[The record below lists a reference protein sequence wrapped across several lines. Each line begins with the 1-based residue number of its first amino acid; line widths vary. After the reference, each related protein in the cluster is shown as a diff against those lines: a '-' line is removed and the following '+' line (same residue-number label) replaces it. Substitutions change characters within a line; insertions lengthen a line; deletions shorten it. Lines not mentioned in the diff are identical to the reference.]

1 MSACVAALD
10 VGTGSVRAA
19 LVGADGAILAFA
31 QVPHPN
37 HVPRADWNEQD
48 PEDWWQ
54 GAVASLRAVTAEVPH
69 ARLEGIA
76 VCGQMHGT
84 VPLAADG
91 RVLLDRVQLWND
103 KRAAALVAPFAA
115 RADLAARAA
124 NPPAPSW
131 IGFKLAWMR
140 DHQPEVMA
148 RTALVLTPQAFIA
161 HRLGAEPAI
170 DPSEAS
176 GAWLADAE
184 RMSWSTELAS
194 ALGVEL
200 RLLPPIRPADA
211 VIGRVAPAAAAVT
224 GLPAGLPIV
233 CGAGDFPTAL
243 LGSGVAGPGTGSDVT
258 GTSTLIAVHAVRPL
272 DAPGMMNLHAAGE
285 GWIGFAMIDAGGDAV
300 RWARRALA
308 GDALGFAE
316 LEAEAATAPP
326 GAEGL
331 LFSPFLNGDRLLG
344 AEVRAGFHGLSARHG
359 RPHLLRAVLEGTA
372 LASAANLE
380 RMRAAG
386 AVIER
391 IVASGGGA
399 KGPLWP
405 TIKASVYG
413 VPVLVPENPE
423 SALLGA
429 AILAGTGTGL
439 FPDRAQAIARVVRY
453 AREIRP
459 DPAVAALYR
468 ERAALFDALFRAT
481 LPLQGGLAAAG

>member
-10 VGTGSVRAA
+10 IGTGSVRAA
-19 LVGADGAILAFA
+19 LIGADGSILAFA
-31 QVPHPN
+31 QALHTN
-37 HVPRADWNEQD
+37 HTPRADWNEQD
-48 PEDWWQ
+48 PEDWWR
-54 GAVASLRAVTAEVPH
+54 GAVRTLRTVTA
-69 ARLEGIA
+69 ARPDARIEGIA
-76 VCGQMHGT
+76 ACGQMHGT
-84 VPLAADG
+84 VPLDVAG
-91 RVLLDRVQLWND
+91 RVLVDRVQLWND
-103 KRAAALVAPFAA
+103 KRCASLAAGFAG
-115 RADLAARAA
+115 RADLAALAA

-131 IGFKLAWMR
+131 IGFKLRWMR
-140 DHQPEVMA
+140 EHQPEVLA
-148 RTALVLTPQAFIA
+148 RTALVLTPQALIA

-176 GAWLADAE
+176 GAWLADAG
-184 RMSWSTELAS
+184 RMAWSPELAT
-194 ALGVEL
+194 ALGLDL
-200 RLLPPIRPADA
+200 RILPPIRPADA
-211 VIGRVAPAAAAVT
+211 VIGRVSAAAAAAT

-243 LGSGVAGPGTGSDVT
+243 LGSGVAGPGIGSDVT
-258 GTSTLIAVHAVRPL
+258 GTSTLISVHGPRPL
-272 DAPGMMNLHAAGE
+272 PAAGIMNLHAAGE
-285 GWIGFAMIDAGGDAV
+285 GWVAFAMIDAGGDAV

-316 LEAEAATAPP
+316 LEAEAATVSA

-331 LFSPFLNGDRLLG
+331 LFIPYLNGDRLIG

-380 RMRAAG
+380 RMRSAG
-386 AVIER
+386 AAIER

-405 TIKASVYG
+405 AIKASAYG

-439 FPDRAQAIARVVRY
+439 FPDRAGAVRRVVRY
-453 AREIRP
+453 AKELAP
-459 DPAVAALYR
+459 DPATHARYR
-468 ERAALFDALFRAT
+468 ERLALFERVFRAT
-481 LPLQGGLAAAG
+481 LPLQGGLAAAV